1 MASNFPNAV
10 DSFINPQYQK
20 VNGLDYVKAEHV
32 NDLQDAVKN
41 IQLLLIGSGLSM
53 NIASNN
59 YVPPTADIKTA
70 LEILDGEVHQRE
82 LDFQNHIDSV
92 MPTDPFQHHSNVI
105 QVTPIGNL
113 SADRLQW
120 ALEEL
125 QQNIDM
131 IMSGGY
137 VESITL
143 DDRYLKT
150 FGNNIVDGTFH
161 VNGEFSTGGNSQL
174 GNSTVHTTAT
184 GGDLT
189 VGQNLTVLGTTN
201 FLGDVKLPDIGKL
214 GASSNINYSHLS
226 FEADKVAI
234 RSIKDIELRLDTN
247 DSIDA
252 LSEIAE
258 FRVKDGANA
267 TIFSLMEDGMLTVLN
282 KISTAILAPS
292 SHIEIGSGA
301 TARIE
306 SDLFAT
312 KDNSLVLQIDS
323 ANTQVGGFFAITEN
337 GDSGALD
344 TSTRILL
351 KAKDDSFIAGNH
363 VLKRGVPET
372 GYFGLKFW
380 SDNAG
385 GKYQGVGVNFKSK
398 TLTAPSSVVLNVD
411 GLKSSNYNNL
421 AITDINEYGF
431 FFECDSVAVGEVEIK
446 GTYETVGN

>member
-20 VNGLDYVKAEHV
+20 VNGLDYVKAEHI

-41 IQLLLIGSGLSM
+41 LQLILIGSGLSM
-53 NIASNN
+53 NIASNH
-59 YVPPTADIKTA
+59 YVPPSADVKTA
-70 LEILDGEVHQRE
+70 IEILDGEIYQRE

-92 MPTDPFQHHSNVI
+92 MPTDPFQHHANVI
-105 QVTPIGNL
+105 EVTPIGNL
-113 SADRLQW
+113 SSDRLQW

-125 QQNIDM
+125 QQNVDM

-150 FGNNIVDGTFH
+150 FGNNTVDGNFH
-161 VNGEFSTGGNSQL
+161 VNGLFSTGSNTQL
-174 GNSTVHTTAT
+174 GNSTVHTTST
-184 GGDLT
+184 GGDLE
-189 VGQNLTVLGTTN
+189 VGQNLTVAGTTH
-201 FLGDVKLPDIGKL
+201 FLGDVKLPDISKL
-214 GASSNINYSHLS
+214 GAASNINYSHLS
-226 FEADKVAI
+226 FESDKVAI
-234 RSIKDIELRLDTN
+234 RSIKDIELRLDSN
-247 DSIDA
+247 DSIDG
-252 LSEIAE
+252 LSEASE
-258 FRVKDGANA
+258 FRVKDGANT
-267 TIFSLMEDGMLTVLN
+267 TILSLLEDGSLSVMN

-312 KDNSLVLQIDS
+312 KDANLIVQIDS
-323 ANTQVGGFFAITEN
+323 NNLSINNFFAVTSN
-337 GDSGALD
+337 GDSGLLD

-351 KAKDDSFIAGNH
+351 KAKEDSFIAGNQI
-363 VLKRGVPET
+363 LKRGVAET
-372 GYFGLKFW
+372 GYFGIKFY

-385 GKYQGVGVNFKSK
+385 GKFQGVGVNFKSK
-398 TLTAPSSVVLNVD
+398 MLNAPSSVTLNVD

-421 AITDINEYGF
+421 SITDVNEYGF
-431 FFECDSVAVGEVEIK
+431 FFECDSTAVGQVEVK
-446 GTYETVGN
+446 GRYETVGN